1 MLWSLIKIL
10 LFVAVVAALTVG
22 AGYVMENGPSVVV
35 SITGYKE
42 VELGPLQAVLVAMTV
57 VGLLY
62 VAFKLISL
70 LYAFLKFLLGDET
83 ALSRYFDRNR
93 ERRGYKAVTEALMA
107 LAAGEGRQ
115 ALTKAAKAE
124 KLLEAPQVTNVI
136 TAQAAEMLG
145 DRRLA
150 EESYK
155 KLLQDDAT
163 RFVGIRGIM
172 KQKLAEG
179 ENEAI
184 DVTDVGDE
192 VEGKAAAE
200 SEKVTNSES
209 KSTAGSRSETEVKA
223 PVAPAPK
230 TRRSWFSLFNFLL
243 ILGLAAAAGY
253 YWWQQQ
259 QLQQGY
265 RDTILELR
273 QQIETRASNSRLDSS
288 LTPLK
293 ADIGGLGRK
302 IDELGI
308 GQQSL
313 RESSEK
319 LYELYGR
326 DKNDWQLAEV
336 EYLMRVAQHKL
347 ILQDDFEGAAIT
359 LQAASDKIALTG
371 DPGLLPVRVMISE
384 EIADLK
390 TRKRPD
396 LVGMTLIL
404 AQLAR
409 QVRVLEPGFA
419 VRVDV
424 APDAPAAPEPQDWLD
439 KIDRFVD
446 SLISVRY
453 EDAAPTEIEANVAN
467 VSETLE
473 DNLKLARWAV
483 LDRDAYQ
490 YAQLIEQS
498 LRLVREFY
506 DLDNAA
512 NHDFMRQLQ
521 DLQKTQLRPE
531 KPDITGSLRELQ
543 RILSQRENAPEPV
556 APEATEAGN
565 G

>member
-1 MLWSLIKIL
+1 MSKKNSPSE
-10 LFVAVVAALTVG
+10 TD
-22 AGYVMENGPSVVV
+22 ENREVVV
-35 SITGYKE
+35 VDDTEDKVVFEAEPESGEQQDAESRSDSEKQSGGEIE
-42 VELGPLQAVLVAMTV
+42 AVA
-57 VGLLY
+57 
-62 VAFKLISL
+62 
-70 LYAFLKFLLGDET
+70 ET
-83 ALSRYFDRNR
+83 
-93 ERRGYKAVTEALMA
+93 
-107 LAAGEGRQ
+107 
-115 ALTKAAKAE
+115 
-124 KLLEAPQVTNVI
+124 
-136 TAQAAEMLG
+136 
-145 DRRLA
+145 
-150 EESYK
+150 
-155 KLLQDDAT
+155 DA
-163 RFVGIRGIM
+163 
-172 KQKLAEG
+172 
-179 ENEAI
+179 
-184 DVTDVGDE
+184 GDE
-192 VEGKAAAE
+192 VEVKDKAE
-200 SEKVTNSES
+200 SETKSEYEA
-209 KSTAGSRSETEVKA
+209 KAGSQSRVRSDKKA
-223 PVAPAPK
+223 GPEAVAPQASAPK
-230 TRRSWFSLFNFLL
+230 LRRSWFSLFNFLL

>member
-1 MLWSLIKIL
+1 MSKKNSPSETDENKEVVVIDTED
-10 LFVAVVAALTVG
+10 AVVFEAEPESG
-22 AGYVMENGPSVVV
+22 EQQNAGPDSNPEPQVAEEA
-35 SITGYKE
+35 E
-42 VELGPLQAVLVAMTV
+42 VIAEA
-57 VGLLY
+57 
-62 VAFKLISL
+62 
-70 LYAFLKFLLGDET
+70 GDE
-83 ALSRYFDRNR
+83 
-93 ERRGYKAVTEALMA
+93 
-107 LAAGEGRQ
+107 
-115 ALTKAAKAE
+115 AKI
-124 KLLEAPQVTNVI
+124 K
-136 TAQAAEMLG
+136 
-145 DRRLA
+145 D
-150 EESYK
+150 K
-155 KLLQDDAT
+155 
-163 RFVGIRGIM
+163 
-172 KQKLAEG
+172 
-179 ENEAI
+179 
-184 DVTDVGDE
+184 
-192 VEGKAAAE
+192 AE
-200 SEKVTNSES
+200 SETKAGPKTS
-209 KSTAGSRSETEVKA
+209 AGSETKGKSETRA
-223 PVAPAPK
+223 AQPPAAKP
-230 TRRSWFSLFNFLL
+230 RRSWFSLFNFLL
-243 ILGLAAAAGY
+243 ILCLAAAAGY

-265 RDTILELR
+265 RDTVAELR
-273 QQIETRASNSRLDSS
+273 QQLETRASNSRLDSS

-293 ADIGGLGRK
+293 ADIGSLDQK

-313 RESSEK
+313 RESAEK

-409 QVRVLEPGFA
+409 QVRELQPGFA
-419 VRVDV
+419 VRVD
-424 APDAPAAPEPQDWLD
+424 AAPAAPAVKEPQNWLD
-439 KIDRFVD
+439 KIDQFVD

-453 EDAAPTEIEANVAN
+453 EDAAPTEVEANVIN
-467 VSETLE
+467 VGETLE

-512 NHDFMRQLQ
+512 NNDFIRQLQ

-531 KPDITGSLRELQ
+531 KPAITASLRELQ
-543 RILSQRENAPEPV
+543 RILSQRENAPEPA

>member
-1 MLWSLIKIL
+1 MSKKNSPSE
-10 LFVAVVAALTVG
+10 TD
-22 AGYVMENGPSVVV
+22 ENREVVV
-35 SITGYKE
+35 VDDTEDKVVFEAEPESGEQQDAESRSDSEK
-42 VELGPLQAVLVAMTV
+42 QAGGEIEAVAETD
-57 VGLLY
+57 
-62 VAFKLISL
+62 A
-70 LYAFLKFLLGDET
+70 GDE
-83 ALSRYFDRNR
+83 AGVKD
-93 ERRGYKAVTEALMA
+93 KTES
-107 LAAGEGRQ
+107 ETKSESE
-115 ALTKAAKAE
+115 TKAG
-124 KLLEAPQVTNVI
+124 PQSRV
-136 TAQAAEMLG
+136 
-145 DRRLA
+145 
-150 EESYK
+150 ESDK
-155 KLLQDDAT
+155 KG
-163 RFVGIRGIM
+163 V
-172 KQKLAEG
+172 
-179 ENEAI
+179 
-184 DVTDVGDE
+184 
-192 VEGKAAAE
+192 
-200 SEKVTNSES
+200 
-209 KSTAGSRSETEVKA
+209 SETATPKTS
-223 PVAPAPK
+223 APK
-230 TRRSWFSLFNFLL
+230 PRRSWFSLFNFLL

-512 NHDFMRQLQ
+512 NNDFMRQLQ

>member
-1 MLWSLIKIL
+1 MSKKNSPSETDENREVVVVDDTEDKVVFEAEPESGEQQDAESRSDSEKQSGGEIE
-10 LFVAVVAALTVG
+10 AVV
-22 AGYVMENGPSVVV
+22 
-35 SITGYKE
+35 
-42 VELGPLQAVLVAMTV
+42 
-57 VGLLY
+57 
-62 VAFKLISL
+62 
-70 LYAFLKFLLGDET
+70 ET
-83 ALSRYFDRNR
+83 
-93 ERRGYKAVTEALMA
+93 
-107 LAAGEGRQ
+107 
-115 ALTKAAKAE
+115 
-124 KLLEAPQVTNVI
+124 
-136 TAQAAEMLG
+136 
-145 DRRLA
+145 
-150 EESYK
+150 
-155 KLLQDDAT
+155 DA
-163 RFVGIRGIM
+163 
-172 KQKLAEG
+172 
-179 ENEAI
+179 
-184 DVTDVGDE
+184 GDE
-192 VEGKAAAE
+192 VEVKDKAE
-200 SEKVTNSES
+200 SETKSES
-209 KSTAGSRSETEVKA
+209 EAKAGSQSRVRSDKKA
-223 PVAPAPK
+223 GPEAVAPQASAPK
-230 TRRSWFSLFNFLL
+230 LRRSWFSLFNFLL

-288 LTPLK
+288 LTLLK

>member
-1 MLWSLIKIL
+1 MSKKNSPSE
-10 LFVAVVAALTVG
+10 TD
-22 AGYVMENGPSVVV
+22 ENREVVV
-35 SITGYKE
+35 VDDTEDKVVFEAEPESGEQQDAESRSDSEKQSGGEIE
-42 VELGPLQAVLVAMTV
+42 AVA
-57 VGLLY
+57 
-62 VAFKLISL
+62 
-70 LYAFLKFLLGDET
+70 ET
-83 ALSRYFDRNR
+83 
-93 ERRGYKAVTEALMA
+93 
-107 LAAGEGRQ
+107 
-115 ALTKAAKAE
+115 
-124 KLLEAPQVTNVI
+124 
-136 TAQAAEMLG
+136 
-145 DRRLA
+145 
-150 EESYK
+150 
-155 KLLQDDAT
+155 DA
-163 RFVGIRGIM
+163 
-172 KQKLAEG
+172 
-179 ENEAI
+179 
-184 DVTDVGDE
+184 GDE
-192 VEGKAAAE
+192 VEVKDKAE
-200 SEKVTNSES
+200 SETKSES
-209 KSTAGSRSETEVKA
+209 EAKAGSQSRVRSDKKA
-223 PVAPAPK
+223 GPEAVAPQASAPK
-230 TRRSWFSLFNFLL
+230 LRRSWFSLFNFLL

-512 NHDFMRQLQ
+512 NHDFNHDFMRQLQ

>member
-1 MLWSLIKIL
+1 MSKKNSPSE
-10 LFVAVVAALTVG
+10 TD
-22 AGYVMENGPSVVV
+22 ENKEVVV
-35 SITGYKE
+35 VDDTEDK
-42 VELGPLQAVLVAMTV
+42 V
-57 VGLLY
+57 V
-62 VAFKLISL
+62 F
-70 LYAFLKFLLGDET
+70 
-83 ALSRYFDRNR
+83 
-93 ERRGYKAVTEALMA
+93 EAEPES
-107 LAAGEGRQ
+107 GEQ
-115 ALTKAAKAE
+115 QDAE
-124 KLLEAPQVTNVI
+124 PASNP
-136 TAQAAEMLG
+136 
-145 DRRLA
+145 
-150 EESYK
+150 
-155 KLLQDDAT
+155 
-163 RFVGIRGIM
+163 
-172 KQKLAEG
+172 QKLAEG

-184 DVTDVGDE
+184 DMTDVEDE
-192 VEGKAAAE
+192 VEGQAAAE
-200 SEKVTNSES
+200 SEKVTKSEA

-223 PVAPAPK
+223 PLAPAPK
-230 TRRSWFSLFNFLL
+230 PRRSWFSLFNFLL

-265 RDTILELR
+265 RDTIAELR

-512 NHDFMRQLQ
+512 NNDFMRQLQ

-543 RILSQRENAPEPV
+543 RILSQRENAPEPA